1 MRFSRKQLCLAMA
14 SLALLGGSG
23 CSSMHHSYSV
33 SPLTFLIPGL
43 VQTGNLPDPTDS
55 GESSLGEIIQTA
67 SVR

>member
-1 MRFSRKQLCLAMA
+1 MRFSRKQLRLAMA

-43 VQTGNLPDPTDS
+43 VKTGDSPAPTATGD
-55 GESSLGEIIQTA
+55 SSLGEIIQTA